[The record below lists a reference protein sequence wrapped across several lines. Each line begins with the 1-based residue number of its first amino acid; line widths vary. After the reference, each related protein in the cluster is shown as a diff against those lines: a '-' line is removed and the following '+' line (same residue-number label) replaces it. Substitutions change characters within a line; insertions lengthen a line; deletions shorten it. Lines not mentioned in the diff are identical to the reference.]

1 VAFSRDGQ
9 TLASGGSDKTVILW
23 TPLPLSADA
32 RATRDRYCSIV
43 RRNLTRAEWRQDL
56 PGEPYHRTCPA
67 WP

>member
-1 VAFSRDGQ
+1 
-9 TLASGGSDKTVILW
+9 
-23 TPLPLSADA
+23 
-32 RATRDRYCSIV
+32 V